1 MRKRNE
7 FSTTTTQ
14 TDTTLKSLLIKIFL
28 ILVIILVLVWL
39 IPKFFLYKNT
49 KKHEEIKEEKTEVI
63 IIKDETVNSLE
74 NAGIKYFNE
83 SNTPKNEGE
92 QKKVTLKELENKKLI
107 GTLKEGSTTCDNK
120 NSYVE
125 LTKKNDEYMLKTN
138 VKCSKE
144 TKEKIS
150 YLNNYSYCNNSYL
163 CVIDLQ
169 KEEELKEKNKNVQL
183 PSTGVN
189 DNEEK
194 ELTEFGPW
202 KNYHETSCD
211 RQEIKCDINNTN
223 CLREVRIQTV
233 KVLVDSNNQIYKDVC
248 YMSERTREY
257 K

>member
-1 MRKRNE
+1 MRRRNE
-7 FSTTTTQ
+7 FSEVKN

-39 IPKFFLYKNT
+39 IPKFFLYKNSKT
-49 KKHEEIKEEKTEVI
+49 HEEIKEDNKTVV
-63 IIKDETVNSLE
+63 IKDETVNNLE
-74 NAGIKYFNE
+74 NAGVKFFNE
-83 SNTPKNEGE
+83 QNTPKNNGDK
-92 QKKVTLKELENKKLI
+92 KKVTLKELQDKKLI
-107 GTLKEGSTTCDNK
+107 GVLKDGNNTCDTK
-120 NSYVE
+120 SSYVE
-125 LTKKNDEYMLKTN
+125 LIRKNDEYMLKSN
-138 VKCSKE
+138 VKCSDA
-144 TKEKIS
+144 TKNKVT
-150 YLNNYSYCNNSYL
+150 YLNNYKYCDNSYL
-163 CVIDLQ
+163 CARDLQ
-169 KEEELKEKNKNVQL
+169 KEKQLEEEEKNRNIQV
-183 PSTGVN
+183 PSTGVD

-233 KVLVDSNNQIYKDVC
+233 KVLADSGNQIYKNVC